1 MPWPKGPWQSL
12 TWSAMKPVLMRTV
25 ACELVLLGL
34 ALLAAPAQEGA
45 PDLTTLKIE
54 DLMNLDVT
62 SASKKEQKISRVPAA
77 IFVITQEDIRRSGA
91 IDIPDV
97 LRMVPGLEVAQI
109 NASTWAISARGFNG
123 EYSNKLLVLIDG
135 RTVYTPLFSGVY
147 WDAQDVPL
155 DSIERIE
162 VIRGPGATVW
172 GANAVNGVINIITQS
187 ARETQSGVATA
198 EGGTLIHG
206 AGRVRYGGRIGARGY
221 YRAFADGFEIGHFLT
236 PGHQNAE
243 DDWYRFHGGFRLD
256 EEISA
261 KDSLTMEG
269 EGIRGNAGEIVPAI
283 ISVQPPVNGNLDLR
297 DRFSGWNVLG
307 RWKRALSPGSETT
320 LQVYFD
326 RSTRGD
332 TTYGTGLNTFDIDF
346 QHHGLW
352 GPRQDFV
359 WGLGYRLNSDEIAHD
374 FRFSATP
381 TALNFQIF
389 SAFVQ
394 DEIAIRPDHLY
405 TSIGTKL
412 EHDYFN
418 GFNMQPTARIT
429 WTPEDRDMLW
439 AAVSGAQR
447 TPSRGETGVREN
459 ETVAPGPANLPLLVS
474 VFGNPAQKNE
484 HLIATEAGLRK
495 AFAER
500 LSLDSAV
507 FFNHYQDLRSGEPG
521 APRLETDRPP
531 VYLLVPFNIAN
542 LLRGETHGIEI
553 FANVKLAPRW
563 TLSPGYTFLTMHLH
577 PDASSL
583 DTTTAPVTEGGIP
596 NQQAQLRSN
605 VNLPGRWQWT
615 TSAYFVGR
623 LIYPKVPSYTRLD
636 SNLSWQAS
644 ERFSLGLVGQNLL
657 QNFHREYSGG
667 DSTVNASEIRR
678 SAYARVTWRF

>member
-1 MPWPKGPWQSL
+1 
-12 TWSAMKPVLMRTV
+12 MKPVLMRTV

-34 ALLAAPAQEGA
+34 ALLAAPAQETA
-45 PDLTTLKIE
+45 SDLTTLKIE
-54 DLMNLDVT
+54 DLMNVDVT

-109 NASTWAISARGFNG
+109 NPSTWAISARGFNG
-123 EYSNKLLVLIDG
+123 QYSNKLLVLIDG

-155 DSIERIE
+155 ESIERIE

-206 AGRVRYGGRIGARGY
+206 AGRVRYGGKIGARGS

-256 EEISA
+256 EDISA

-269 EGIRGNAGEIVPAI
+269 EAVRGNAGEIVSTI
-283 ISVQPPVNGNLDLR
+283 ISLQPPVNGNLELR

-307 RWKRALSPGSETT
+307 RWKRELSPGSETT

-346 QHHGLW
+346 QHHGMW
-352 GPRQDFV
+352 GQRQDFV

-374 FRFSATP
+374 FRFSANP
-381 TALNFQIF
+381 AALNFQIF

-405 TSIGTKL
+405 ASIGTKL

-418 GFNMQPTARIT
+418 GFNVQPTARIT

-439 AAVSGAQR
+439 AAVSGAKR
-447 TPSRGETGVREN
+447 SPSRGETAVRDN
-459 ETVAPGPANLPLLVS
+459 ETVDPGPANLPLLIS

-484 HLIATEAGLRK
+484 RLIAAEAGFRK
-495 AFAER
+495 AFADR
-500 LSLDSAV
+500 LSFDSAV
-507 FFNHYQDLRSGEPG
+507 FFNHYQDLLSGEPG
-521 APRLETDRPP
+521 APRPETDPPP
-531 VYLLVPFNIAN
+531 VHLLVPINLAN

-577 PDASSL
+577 PDATSL
-583 DTTTAPVTEGGIP
+583 DTSTAPRTEGGIP
-596 NQQAQLRSN
+596 NQQAQLRCN

-623 LIYPKVPSYTRLD
+623 LIYPQVPSYTRLD

-644 ERFSLGLVGQNLL
+644 DRFSLGLVGQNLL
-657 QNFHREYSGG
+657 QNLHREYSGG
-667 DSTVNASEIRR
+667 DSTVNPSEIRR
-678 SAYARVTWRF
+678 SGYARITWRF